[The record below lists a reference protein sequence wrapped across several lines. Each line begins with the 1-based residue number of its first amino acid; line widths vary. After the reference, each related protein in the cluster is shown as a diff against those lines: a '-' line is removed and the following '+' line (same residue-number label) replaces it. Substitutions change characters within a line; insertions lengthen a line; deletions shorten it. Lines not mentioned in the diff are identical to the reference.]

1 MSSLLEDISTVL
13 DPGDFVGL
21 RGGEELKD
29 IATETTEAQ
38 VEELRRQF
46 DIGQERLA
54 PTLAEAVPAFQLQ
67 AALSG
72 SQGPEAQRLALQQ
85 QQQAPGTAFAREEGL
100 RFIESAAGAGGGLGG
115 GERLRQL
122 TRFGTELA
130 QRGLGEQF
138 GRAGV
143 VSGAGQGAGTEL
155 VGLGSRFAGNI
166 GQVQQAGAQNIS
178 QAIQQQQ
185 ATRAQT
191 AGTAVGAGVALLS
204 DRNMKEDIHSLSP
217 EECFNHV
224 KNTELFA
231 WRYMEECG
239 IDTEQHFG
247 PMAQDAPDII
257 KVEGKEALRLHDEL
271 WLIAGA
277 MKHLMG
283 VKNGERHTNNKS

>member
-1 MSSLLEDISTVL
+1 MGDLAKIL
-13 DPGDFVGL
+13 DPGDFAGTQSE
-21 RGGEELKD
+21 GELKD
-29 IATETTEAQ
+29 LAISTTEAQ
-38 VEELRRQF
+38 TEELRRQF

-72 SQGPEAQRLALQQ
+72 AQGPEAQRIALQQ
-85 QQQAPGTAFAREEGL
+85 QQETPGTEFAREEGL
-100 RFIESAAGAGGGLGG
+100 RFIESSAGAGGGLGG

-130 QRGLGEQF
+130 SRGLGEQF

-143 VSGAGQGAGTEL
+143 VSGAGQGAGTQL

-166 GQVQQAGAQNIS
+166 GQIQQQGAQNIS
-178 QAIQQQQ
+178 QAIQGAQQQ
-185 ATRAQT
+185 RSQ
-191 AGTAVGAGVALLS
+191 AVGTGIGLAAAFAS
-204 DRNMKEDIHSLSP
+204 DKNIKEDIHSLSP
-217 EECFNHV
+217 EQCFDLV
-224 KNTELFA
+224 QKTELFA

-239 IDTEQHFG
+239 IDTDVHFG

-277 MKHLMG
+277 MKHLME
-283 VKNGERHTNNKS
+283 VKNGERSTVNES

>member
-1 MSSLLEDISTVL
+1 MGDLVKIL
-13 DPGDFVGL
+13 DPGDFAGL
-21 RGGEELKD
+21 QSEGDLKD
-29 IATETTEAQ
+29 IALGTTEAQ
-38 VEELRRQF
+38 TEELRRQF
-46 DIGQERLA
+46 DVGQERLA

-72 SQGPEAQRLALQQ
+72 AQGPEAQRLALQQ
-85 QQQAPGTAFAREEGL
+85 QETPGTEFAREEGL
-100 RFIESAAGAGGGLGG
+100 RFIESASGAGGGLGG

-130 QRGLGEQF
+130 SRGLGEQF

-143 VSGAGQGAGTEL
+143 VSGAGQGAGTQL

-166 GQVQQAGAQNIS
+166 GQVQQQGAQNIS
-178 QAIQQQQ
+178 QAIQQGQQ
-185 ATRAQT
+185 QRAQT
-191 AGTAVGAGVALLS
+191 VGTGIGLAAAFAS
-204 DRNMKEDIHSLSP
+204 DKNIKEDIHSLSP
-217 EECFNHV
+217 EECFNLV
-224 KNTELFA
+224 QKTELFA

-239 IDTEQHFG
+239 IDTDVHFG
-247 PMAQDAPDII
+247 PMAQEAPDII

-283 VKNGERHTNNKS
+283 VKNGERPTANES